1 MGKLQDATSS
11 TSNRI
16 ELDTENFK
24 KMKGEV
30 EVDLEKVDLDFL
42 LKDDELIGLITEII
56 LTGGSDDADR
66 I

>member
-11 TSNRI
+11 ISNKI
-16 ELDTENFK
+16 ELNTEKLK
-24 KMKGEV
+24 KIKGNV

-42 LKDDELIGLITEII
+42 LKDDELIELITEII
-56 LTGGSDDADR
+56 LTGGSDDANR

>member
-1 MGKLQDATSS
+1 MEKLQDATSS

-16 ELDTENFK
+16 DLDTENFK